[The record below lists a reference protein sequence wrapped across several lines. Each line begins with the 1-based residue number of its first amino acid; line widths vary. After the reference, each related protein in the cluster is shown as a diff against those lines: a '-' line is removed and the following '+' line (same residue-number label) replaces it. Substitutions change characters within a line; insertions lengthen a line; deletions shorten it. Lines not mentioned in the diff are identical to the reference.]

1 MAPLDIPRLLCHSK
15 YEMRSS
21 LKRSGL
27 SWFFLVLGALAALWI
42 VWEIWFGLTQAR

>member
-1 MAPLDIPRLLCHSK
+1 
-15 YEMRSS
+15 